1 MPLPEYKT
9 KKTHYWQKAGD
20 KIPYKSYVAL
30 LNQSGVSAPVA
41 TAMYNDLG
49 EITYGYTAVGE
60 YTIESNGLFAENK
73 TFFTIQ
79 QTQDNTPSSVNITLR
94 RIDDSTIK
102 MRVLL
107 EVIGDVD
114 DWLLDVPIEIRI
126 YN

>member
-20 KIPYKSYVAL
+20 KIPYRSYVAL
-30 LNQSGVSAPVA
+30 LNQLGTNAPVA

-49 EITYGYTAVGE
+49 EITYGYTAAGE
-60 YTIESNGLFAENK
+60 YTIESNGLFVEDK

-79 QTQDNTPSSVNITLR
+79 QTQDNAPASANIIVY
-94 RIDDSTIK
+94 RIDDSTLGVK
-102 MRVLL
+102 VLVEGSAYTDGFML
-107 EVIGDVD
+107 G
-114 DWLLDVPIEIRI
+114 VPIEIRI

>member
-1 MPLPEYKT
+1 MALPEYKT
-9 KKTHYWQKAGD
+9 QKTRNWQKLSD